1 MHEINDLVWILK
13 QINRKMSL
21 QNAID
26 FISKVDSDNDF
37 RKSCYVYKS
46 QVELLEMLKKQG
58 MGFNSDEIFDA
69 FNVLEL
75 KCQTYEQAGR
85 VKEVKAWFSLF
96 H

>member
-1 MHEINDLVWILK
+1 
-13 QINRKMSL
+13 MSL
-21 QNAID
+21 QNAIN

-37 RKSCYVYKS
+37 RKSCYNSKS
-46 QVELLEMLKKQG
+46 QAELLQNLTEQN
-58 MGFNSDEIFDA
+58 MGFTPDQIEDA

-85 VKEVKAWFSLF
+85 VKEVKAWFRLF